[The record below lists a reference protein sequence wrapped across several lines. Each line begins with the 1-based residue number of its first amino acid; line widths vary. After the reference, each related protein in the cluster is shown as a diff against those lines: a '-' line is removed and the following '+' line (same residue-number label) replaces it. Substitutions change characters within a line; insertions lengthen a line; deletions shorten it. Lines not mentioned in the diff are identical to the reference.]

1 MKTERNRLPLL
12 EVDHLDVHYGAFHA
26 VKDASLRV
34 YEGERVAIVG
44 ESGSGKTTL
53 ALALGGFIDIR
64 LGTVT
69 AERLAHR
76 GTPLT
81 QSRARIPRTV
91 PGISMVFQDAMT
103 SLDPVFTIGSQITSV
118 LRKTHGLSRAA
129 AAAEAVRRLD
139 DLGVRDAELVMAS
152 RSGELSGG
160 MRQRVMVATATAGDP
175 SLLIAD
181 EPTSALD
188 VKIGLATM
196 RTLAGMA
203 DEGRAALLFI
213 THDIELCARFADYV
227 VVMYRGEIV
236 ENLPARD
243 LHRAE
248 HPYTLGLLSS
258 VPRLDSAD
266 LDQLPVFDGD
276 ATAGESTPSS
286 IGGMT

>member
-1 MKTERNRLPLL
+1 MNVENSTQPLL
-12 EVDHLDVHYGAFHA
+12 EVDHLDVHYGGFHA

-53 ALALGGFIDIR
+53 GLALGGFIDTR

-69 AERLAHR
+69 AERLAYR
-76 GTPLT
+76 GMPLT
-81 QSRARIPRTV
+81 QPHTRIPRSV

-103 SLDPVFTIGSQITSV
+103 SLDPVSTVGSQITGV
-118 LRKTHGLSRAA
+118 LRKTHALSRRAA
-129 AAAEAVRRLD
+129 SAEAIRRLD
-139 DLGVRDAELVMAS
+139 ALGVRDAEFVMAS
-152 RSGELSGG
+152 RPGELSGG
-160 MRQRVMVATATAGDP
+160 MRQRVMVAIATAGDP
-175 SLLIAD
+175 ALLIAD

-188 VKIGLATM
+188 VNIGLATM
-196 RTLAGMA
+196 RTLTGMA

-243 LHRAE
+243 LSRAQ

-266 LDQLPVFDGD
+266 LDELPVFDSG
-276 ATAGESTPSS
+276 ATTEEPVIAA
-286 IGGMT
+286 IGG